1 MEQLHHNGV
10 LVPAKY
16 VGVGLTVTVKSKEI
30 KLNDIQEEM
39 AMAWAKKIGTPYVE
53 DREFK
58 KNFHKDYSKVLGIKA
73 KPGDIDF
80 SVIYK
85 VVLDER
91 QKRADMPR
99 EEKKALAAQRK
110 VIREANKEK
119 HGYAVFDGEK
129 SEIGN
134 YTVEPNSI
142 FMGRGEHP
150 MRGKWKEGP
159 RHEDITL
166 NMSPDT
172 PRPEGNWGQI
182 IWDPESIWIAR
193 WKDKLSGKMK
203 YVWPSDSSPIK
214 QKKEIEKFNKAVE
227 LRKHLHEIKSHILDN
242 MEHDELKRRKTATVC
257 YLIDELKFRVGDEKD
272 EEEADTVGASTLRPE
287 HICFNED
294 GTITFDFLGKD
305 SVRHL
310 LTAKLDEKAVKN
322 LREFAEANNEST
334 LFDEVNSS
342 VVSEF
347 LDEVMNGITA
357 KVFRTCHATETVG
370 NKLDQLRINKN
381 APEYQKKHVAT
392 MANLEAA
399 ITCNHKRTI
408 PKTWAQS
415 LQRQKDKLK
424 EKKKK
429 AKENQKKYAQR
440 IKDAEK
446 KHRER
451 ISKYE
456 MKIKTDQEKL
466 KEYQNDLNT
475 RDTQGKTTK
484 GVKNRILSK
493 KKTIKNT
500 RERIKNRKIKHK
512 ERIEKLKAGKVN
524 RRIKDKASIEKAS
537 LQIKAKEL
545 TKDYNLNTSLKSYID
560 PRIYYDWS
568 KKVDYNWRRYYSKSL
583 QKKYSWIDPE
593 PQKED

>member
-80 SVIYK
+80 SAIYK

-568 KKVDYNWRRYYSKSL
+568 KKVDYDWRRYYSKSL